1 MSSTT
6 VVQVGESESLESAMN
21 AFAPEFNA
29 VFIILRSR
37 GPVIST
43 RRPGLSPPSP
53 AEARKYAA
61 TWLSPFRAAIA
72 ADASEQKQNRVT
84 AG

>member
-1 MSSTT
+1 
-6 VVQVGESESLESAMN
+6 MN

-43 RRPGLSPPSP
+43 HRPGLSPPSP
-53 AEARKYAA
+53 AEAREYAA

-84 AG
+84 AGLASHSVRTTRPSRGESV